1 MHTTIANPKTNF
13 LLGASLDV
21 LHQESKEWLDTIEF
35 WLDEMK
41 FFDKLLKNQP
51 EGDEHK
57 MTIREMLE
65 HVEGIHVDFF
75 RQLQEDVRQ
84 HERMLAIIKK
94 NVPGASDEEY
104 RVNHRRLKS
113 RMDHLDKD
121 FKSYKKV
128 VFKFALD

>member
-1 MHTTIANPKTNF
+1 
-13 LLGASLDV
+13 
-21 LHQESKEWLDTIEF
+21 
-35 WLDEMK
+35 
-41 FFDKLLKNQP
+41 
-51 EGDEHK
+51 
-57 MTIREMLE
+57 MLE

-84 HERMLAIIKK
+84 HERMLAMVEK